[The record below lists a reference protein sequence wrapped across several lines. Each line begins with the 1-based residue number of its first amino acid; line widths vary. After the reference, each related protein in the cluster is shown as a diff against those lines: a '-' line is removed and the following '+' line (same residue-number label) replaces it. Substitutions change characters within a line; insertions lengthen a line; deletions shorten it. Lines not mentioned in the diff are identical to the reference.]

1 MTIEAVDLF
10 MRRTGQQTDFNGV
23 KLRKMV
29 ISVIF
34 GHHLIDGHKSQ
45 YKEEESPK
53 KAIFLFHDAK
63 LLYIFQ

>member
-1 MTIEAVDLF
+1 
-10 MRRTGQQTDFNGV
+10 
-23 KLRKMV
+23 MV